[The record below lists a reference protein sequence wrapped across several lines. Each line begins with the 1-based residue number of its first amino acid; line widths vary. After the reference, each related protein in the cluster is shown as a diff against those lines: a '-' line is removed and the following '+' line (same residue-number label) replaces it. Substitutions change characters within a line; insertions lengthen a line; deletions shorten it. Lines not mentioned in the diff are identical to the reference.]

1 MKGAGHEV
9 EILWRGRRVHAF
21 VPDALRSRDLE
32 LDAPTATRVGA
43 AAAAIVHAAEALGPD
58 IEVLARLLLRSEGV
72 ASSYVEGV
80 TAPIVDVVL
89 AEEHFVDKS
98 DSAAWVASNLAAI
111 DEALASATKESP
123 LSVSTVCS
131 WHRILMTGSPTPARH
146 VGVMR
151 EEQGWIGGTSPLD
164 AHLVTPPPAALP
176 QLMDDLIDYANRT
189 DVDPIVQAAVG
200 HAQFELIHPFADG
213 NGRIGRILSVWLLI
227 RRLRLVVP
235 PPLSVSVAA
244 DVGGYT
250 SGLVLFRLGD
260 HNAWI
265 RWFCDA
271 VVAGGNTQQALISSV
286 ERMQERWQA
295 KVKSG
300 ERKLRSDATALRTL
314 EVLPRHLIL
323 TSKVLADELKVT
335 RKTAIAALQRLVD
348 AGILWDYGSLEGIG
362 RGPRSRLYVS
372 PELLGL
378 AGSRPL
384 SRVTSV
390 E

>member
-189 DVDPIVQAAVG
+189 DVDPIIPLIELFSSRAA
-200 HAQFELIHPFADG
+200 
-213 NGRIGRILSVWLLI
+213 
-227 RRLRLVVP
+227 RR
-235 PPLSVSVAA
+235 
-244 DVGGYT
+244 G
-250 SGLVLFRLGD
+250 
-260 HNAWI
+260 
-265 RWFCDA
+265 
-271 VVAGGNTQQALISSV
+271 AL
-286 ERMQERWQA
+286 
-295 KVKSG
+295 
-300 ERKLRSDATALRTL
+300 
-314 EVLPRHLIL
+314 
-323 TSKVLADELKVT
+323 
-335 RKTAIAALQRLVD
+335 
-348 AGILWDYGSLEGIG
+348 
-362 RGPRSRLYVS
+362 
-372 PELLGL
+372 
-378 AGSRPL
+378 
-384 SRVTSV
+384 
-390 E
+390 